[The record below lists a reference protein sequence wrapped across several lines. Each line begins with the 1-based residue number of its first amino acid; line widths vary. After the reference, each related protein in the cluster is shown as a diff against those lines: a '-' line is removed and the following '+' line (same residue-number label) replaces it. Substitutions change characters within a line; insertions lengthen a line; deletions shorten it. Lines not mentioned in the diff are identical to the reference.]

1 MDCVKEIQE
10 ENQWIVNP
18 DILFRDLLNKMHN
31 DREDMGKEY
40 TISEITNKL
49 DRINKQKKIIEN
61 ESSYDTAKKVMFS
74 ERNGR
79 DYFLFNN
86 REKQDK
92 LTKIVRKKEKGFRW
106 ELYKDEKVSINPK
119 YRMRIIAGNNEKRFY
134 DMCKDNLLSELL
146 RGKKSFYS
154 DGIDDNKVSISVDNS
169 IEIGD
174 KKILIE
180 IDSGNMAK
188 LIVGQYTLLNILC
201 NSIEKSNIVFIVIHY
216 YKDYNTKR
224 TEKNLKLVS
233 KAVFNDN
240 GIRFKVFNIKEF
252 EKICKNNKGNKDSFI
267 KQLLS

>member
-74 ERNGR
+74 ERNDR

-92 LTKIVRKKEKGFRW
+92 LTKIVRKKK
-106 ELYKDEKVSINPK
+106 KDLD
-119 YRMRIIAGNNEKRFY
+119 GNCIK
-134 DMCKDNLLSELL
+134 M
-146 RGKKSFYS
+146 KK
-154 DGIDDNKVSISVDNS
+154 
-169 IEIGD
+169 
-174 KKILIE
+174 
-180 IDSGNMAK
+180 
-188 LIVGQYTLLNILC
+188 
-201 NSIEKSNIVFIVIHY
+201 
-216 YKDYNTKR
+216 
-224 TEKNLKLVS
+224 
-233 KAVFNDN
+233 
-240 GIRFKVFNIKEF
+240 
-252 EKICKNNKGNKDSFI
+252 
-267 KQLLS
+267 